1 MAITIRRLA
10 AEEAATLAGFAETC
24 FRESFGYLFPEE
36 ALENVCA
43 KAFAAPLIAT
53 LIEQGAWIAD
63 SPSGWLGYV
72 AMGLNPCPVHGLGEP
87 HVELTRLYVSAP
99 WHGQGVA
106 NELMKAFLDEA
117 RGRGFKAVWLEAFEG
132 NPRALGFYARWGFR
146 DLGGR
151 EQAREGVRLPHRI
164 LGTELA

>member
-1 MAITIRRLA
+1 MAITIRRLEA
-10 AEEAATLAGFAETC
+10 AEAATLAGFAESC

-43 KAFAAPLIAT
+43 KAFAPALIGT
-53 LIEQGAWIAD
+53 LIEQGAWVAE

-72 AMGLNPCPVHGLGEP
+72 AMGLNPCPVRGLGEP
-87 HVELTRLYVSAP
+87 HLELARLYVPAP

-106 NELMKAFLDEA
+106 NELMKVFLAEA
-117 RGRGFKAVWLEAFEG
+117 RERGFKAVWLEAFEG

-164 LGTELA
+164 LGTELP